1 MKAIK
6 TIKELAELEG
16 KPINDTE
23 AKDVYTKLANTYID
37 TLLKE
42 VKNEIK
48 PTK

>member
-6 TIKELAELEG
+6 EIKEIAELQN

-23 AKDVYTKLANTYID
+23 AKEIYTKLANTYID

-42 VKNEIK
+42 VKDEVK